1 MRASLPLALLG
12 GALALL
18 SGLQGCAGVTIGD
31 ATTAE
36 RGRATDGPG
45 DGGGEVTA
53 GGTGTV
59 VAITD
64 GDTLR
69 LDVDG
74 VELRVRLIG
83 VDTPEVRDPVECF
96 GAEATAALTALAPV
110 GSTVGYAYD
119 LDPQDQY
126 GRELMYLRTAD
137 GQVINLA
144 LVEQGAGRAVLFEPN
159 DQIWPALQQAE
170 ADARAA
176 GRGLWGAC

>member
-1 MRASLPLALLG
+1 MRATLTLLGGGLALL
-12 GALALL
+12 A
-18 SGLQGCAGVTIGD
+18 GLQGCTALAGGD
-31 ATTAE
+31 S
-36 RGRATDGPG
+36 
-45 DGGGEVTA
+45 GGGAGAAPGGTEGSGITE

-59 VAITD
+59 VSITD

-74 VELRVRLIG
+74 EELRVRLIG
-83 VDTPEVRDPVECF
+83 VDTPEVRDPVECY
-96 GAEATAALTALAPV
+96 GDEATAALAALAPV

-119 LDPQDQY
+119 LDPQDPY
-126 GRELMYLRTAD
+126 GRELMYLRSAD

-176 GRGLWGAC
+176 GLGLWGAC